1 MRTTFFLALVI
12 AALAALAT
20 AKPSHAIIAA
30 LLRKEPGRG
39 LRARSGIDPSSI
51 SKECQPDC
59 TPVLQKLDVRSL
71 FQFRIPVL
79 APPRPLRA
87 VPVYSVS

>member
-1 MRTTFFLALVI
+1 MRTTFFLALV

-30 LLRKEPGRG
+30 LLQKEPGRG

-59 TPVLQKLDVRSL
+59 TPVLQKLNVRSL

-79 APPRPLRA
+79 ANPLGPRA
-87 VPVYSVS
+87 VSGHSVS